1 MALTGFFC
9 LPPYAAA
16 CFEPTSVELHQ
27 TGTFEG
33 HHTVLATAPRL
44 EWYLEEQPLP
54 SLKLLRWDWATWF
67 FSRCFCFSRQKK
79 MSKIY
84 NGLKV
89 FVERQHFG
97 QNYSIKKLPF
107 FQKAAFIKKIL
118 LLNATFFLTVFAIS
132 TTEIFPFFAE
142 NILLKTITFLL
153 R

>member
-1 MALTGFFC
+1 
-9 LPPYAAA
+9 
-16 CFEPTSVELHQ
+16 
-27 TGTFEG
+27 
-33 HHTVLATAPRL
+33 
-44 EWYLEEQPLP
+44 
-54 SLKLLRWDWATWF
+54 
-67 FSRCFCFSRQKK
+67 

-97 QNYSIKKLPF
+97 QNLYIKKVNILPKSPF
-107 FQKAAFIKKIL
+107 YKKKIL

-142 NILLKTITFLL
+142 NLLLKTITFRLSLL